1 MLEKSTSQ
9 SWRYG
14 ALRGTGLG
22 FLAGAAESVFLPYSL
37 KLSLSFAE
45 FMLLGLLNVFIM
57 GAAALAIGV
66 VTGIV
71 HAFLPNT
78 RRPRAI
84 AIQIGFTGMGLVA
97 YYLWQLAFSV
107 YHDQGRPMAA
117 LTVAIM
123 PAFFGFVT
131 YVNAHFLLRKIDL
144 GKMYRRSFGPIALL
158 ISTVTVMLTATGYQ
172 VTRQSGGFA
181 LDDDRSVL
189 LITVDTLRR
198 DYVGAYGEPH
208 AAPTPR
214 MDALAKEGVLF
225 LDATTPMPETAPAHT
240 SMLTGLHPI
249 RHGVLSNSH
258 KLAPVQVTLTEKLR
272 EEGYATGAFVSSFAV
287 HSRTNIDQGFDTFDD
302 DFSPLPGLT
311 HINALSWLT
320 KAWMALG
327 DPASTPWLLERGGKQ
342 TNARLFDW
350 LDNNQD
356 RPFFAWVHYFEPH
369 APYES
374 WGVPGFEENG
384 TPGHSVVN
392 HRALM
397 VHGDEATYTDE
408 ERKSLVNMYREE
420 VAYTDQ
426 LIGDVLDKLD
436 TLELSSNTL
445 VILTSDHGENL
456 GEHGEDYQHHGLY
469 DQVVRVPLI
478 VRAPGLRA
486 KFQEVKQQV
495 SLLDIPNTVLDYLKM
510 DVLPTSEGVELLGY
524 AEGVRHRSIG
534 TTLVGRRGRSFSE
547 GALIGLRNNNIK
559 YIQDIITGERTLFH
573 LLDDPGEL
581 HDIIS
586 EQPNT
591 VVMAERVLAPEITA
605 FSKQIEVS
613 VADVNVG
620 EAKMLELMGYTQ

>member
-1 MLEKSTSQ
+1 
-9 SWRYG
+9 
-14 ALRGTGLG
+14 
-22 FLAGAAESVFLPYSL
+22 
-37 KLSLSFAE
+37 
-45 FMLLGLLNVFIM
+45 
-57 GAAALAIGV
+57 
-66 VTGIV
+66 
-71 HAFLPNT
+71 
-78 RRPRAI
+78 
-84 AIQIGFTGMGLVA
+84 
-97 YYLWQLAFSV
+97 
-107 YHDQGRPMAA
+107 
-117 LTVAIM
+117 
-123 PAFFGFVT
+123 
-131 YVNAHFLLRKIDL
+131 
-144 GKMYRRSFGPIALL
+144 
-158 ISTVTVMLTATGYQ
+158 
-172 VTRQSGGFA
+172 
-181 LDDDRSVL
+181 
-189 LITVDTLRR
+189 
-198 DYVGAYGEPH
+198 
-208 AAPTPR
+208 
-214 MDALAKEGVLF
+214 
-225 LDATTPMPETAPAHT
+225 
-240 SMLTGLHPI
+240 
-249 RHGVLSNSH
+249 
-258 KLAPVQVTLTEKLR
+258 
-272 EEGYATGAFVSSFAV
+272 
-287 HSRTNIDQGFDTFDD
+287 
-302 DFSPLPGLT
+302 
-311 HINALSWLT
+311 
-320 KAWMALG
+320 
-327 DPASTPWLLERGGKQ
+327 
-342 TNARLFDW
+342 
-350 LDNNQD
+350 
-356 RPFFAWVHYFEPH
+356 
-369 APYES
+369 
-374 WGVPGFEENG
+374 
-384 TPGHSVVN
+384 
-392 HRALM
+392 M

-510 DVLPTSEGVELLGY
+510 DVLSTSEGVELLGY

-573 LLDDPGEL
+573 LLDDPSEL

-591 VVMAERVLAPEITA
+591 VVMAERVLAPEIAA

>member
-1 MLEKSTSQ
+1 
-9 SWRYG
+9 
-14 ALRGTGLG
+14 
-22 FLAGAAESVFLPYSL
+22 
-37 KLSLSFAE
+37 
-45 FMLLGLLNVFIM
+45 
-57 GAAALAIGV
+57 
-66 VTGIV
+66 
-71 HAFLPNT
+71 
-78 RRPRAI
+78 
-84 AIQIGFTGMGLVA
+84 
-97 YYLWQLAFSV
+97 
-107 YHDQGRPMAA
+107 MAA

-158 ISTVTVMLTATGYQ
+158 LSIVTVTLTAAGYQ

-258 KLAPVQVTLTEKLR
+258 KLSPIQVTLTEKLR
-272 EEGYATGAFVSSFAV
+272 QEGYATGAFVSSFAV

-420 VAYTDQ
+420 VTYTDQ

-486 KFQEVKQQV
+486 KVQEVKQQV

-547 GALIGLRNNNIK
+547 GALVGLRNNNIK
-559 YIQDIITGERTLFH
+559 YIQDIVTGERTLFH
-573 LLDDPGEL
+573 LLDDPGEI

-591 VVMAERVLAPEITA
+591 VVMAERVLAPEIAA

>member
-1 MLEKSTSQ
+1 MQGKTTAQL
-9 SWRYG
+9 WRYG

-22 FLAGAAESVFLPYSL
+22 FLAGASESVFLTYNL
-37 KLSLSFAE
+37 KLPLSFAE
-45 FMLLGLLNVFIM
+45 FLLLGTLNVLIM
-57 GAAALAIGV
+57 GVVALAFGV
-66 VTGIV
+66 VTGFV
-71 HAFLPNT
+71 HLLLPNT
-78 RRPRAI
+78 RKPRVL
-84 AIQIGFTGMGLVA
+84 AIQFGLTGLGLVA
-97 YYLWQLAFSV
+97 YYLWQLAFTV
-107 YHDQGRPMAA
+107 YDEQGRLFAA
-117 LTVAIM
+117 IIVATM
-123 PAFFGFVT
+123 PAFFAIVT
-131 YVNAHFLLRKIDL
+131 YVNTHFVLRKIDL
-144 GKMYRRSFGPIALL
+144 GKVYRFSFGPIALVL
-158 ISTVTVMLTATGYQ
+158 SVMTVISTGAGYQ
-172 VTRQSGGFA
+172 ISRQSGGFA
-181 LDDDRSVL
+181 LEDDQSVL

-198 DYVGAYGEPH
+198 DYVSAYGEPH
-208 AAPTPR
+208 TAPTPR

-225 LDATTPMPETAPAHT
+225 LDATTPMPETAPAHA

-258 KLAPVQVTLTEKLR
+258 KLSPTQATLTEKLR
-272 EEGYATGAFVSSFAV
+272 LEGYATSAFVSSFAV

-302 DFSPLPGLT
+302 DFSPLPGVT
-311 HINALSWLT
+311 HINALSWVT
-320 KAWMALG
+320 KVWMALG

-350 LDNNQD
+350 LDRNHD

-384 TPGHSVVN
+384 TPGNSVVN

-397 VHGDEATYTDE
+397 IHGDNATYTDQ
-408 ERKSLVNMYREE
+408 ERTSLVNMYREE

-426 LIGDVLDKLD
+426 LIGDVLDKLEALD
-436 TLELSSNTL
+436 LKDNTL
-445 VILTSDHGENL
+445 VIVTSDHGENL

-469 DQVVRVPLI
+469 DQVIRVPLI
-478 VRAPGLRA
+478 IRAPGLRA
-486 KFQEVKQQV
+486 KHQQITQQV
-495 SLLDIPNTVLDYLKM
+495 RLLDIPNTVLDYLKM
-510 DVLPTSEGVELLGY
+510 DPLPASEGVELLGY

-547 GALIGLRNNNIK
+547 GALVGLRNNNIK
-559 YIQDIITGERTLFH
+559 YIQDIVTGDRKMFH

-581 HDIIS
+581 RDILD

-591 VVMAERVLAPEITA
+591 LAMAERVLEPEIAA

-613 VADVNVG
+613 VTDVDIG